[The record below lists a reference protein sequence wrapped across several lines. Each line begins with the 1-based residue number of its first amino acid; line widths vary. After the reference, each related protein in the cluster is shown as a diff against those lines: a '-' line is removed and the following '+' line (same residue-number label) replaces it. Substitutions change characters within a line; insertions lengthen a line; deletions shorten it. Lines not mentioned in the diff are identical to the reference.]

1 MEVLRFRVLKGG
13 FVRFAE
19 FLIDLCAS
27 FSQSTKGDSQKRRL
41 FIWSVS
47 NTQGVVRCICEMLSV
62 GSLSICGGPKS
73 KSSTSEE
80 VGRRNITHM
89 FPAEG

>member
-1 MEVLRFRVLKGG
+1 MLKGG
-13 FVRFAE
+13 FGRFAG
-19 FLIDLCAS
+19 FVIDLCAS
-27 FSQSTKGDSQKRRL
+27 FSLSTEGDSQKRRL

-47 NTQGVVRCICEMLSV
+47 NTQGVVRRICEMLSV

-80 VGRRNITHM
+80 VGRRKITHM
-89 FPAEG
+89 GLAEG